1 MAKFDLI
8 FKLSVVRHYVLAL
21 FIFGSIFSR
30 DWYYLYG
37 TDGRIYIYNRIST
50 VIHHQEPQ
58 MKRGARQY
66 RNWDQA
72 GQTPPPSPFFVND
85 AAKDVND
92 EESSK
97 IHTRDVNNGAR
108 NEAERENNNNLYIE
122 QVILQ
127 NLG

>member
-1 MAKFDLI
+1 
-8 FKLSVVRHYVLAL
+8 
-21 FIFGSIFSR
+21 
-30 DWYYLYG
+30 
-37 TDGRIYIYNRIST
+37 
-50 VIHHQEPQ
+50 